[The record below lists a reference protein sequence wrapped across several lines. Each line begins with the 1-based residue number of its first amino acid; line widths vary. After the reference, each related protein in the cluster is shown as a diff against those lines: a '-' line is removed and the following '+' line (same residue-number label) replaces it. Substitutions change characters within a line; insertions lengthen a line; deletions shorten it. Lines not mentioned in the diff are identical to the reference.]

1 MKMPVLNDV
10 SLTLSTAEVMRR
22 AGVKEGSILTKKLEA
37 LKEKLLDKI
46 ADNDLL
52 EPSIAY
58 EIYPIIEINE
68 HQTRLQGGVVLEGPL
83 IPSVFSKA
91 AELAVVICTVGLK
104 LEQEV
109 SLYFERKERLE
120 GLLLDGIGTSAMDSL
135 AQKVCRFMSR
145 MALKQ
150 GRQASSSLSPG
161 MPGFPL
167 SEQWHLFELAP
178 AGEIGVNLTPSG
190 MMVPRKSL
198 SMVIGIG
205 PEMNTWTQAEVCFR
219 CTLNK
224 TCAYKYK
231 GTLGPVQRQKQAE
244 RDGIHN

>member
-1 MKMPVLNDV
+1 MPVVNDI

-22 AGVKEGSILTKKLEA
+22 VGVKEGSILRQKLEA
-37 LKEKLLDKI
+37 LKEKLLDRI
-46 ADNDLL
+46 AENDLL
-52 EPSIAY
+52 EPAIAY
-58 EIYPIIEINE
+58 EIYPIIEI
-68 HQTRLQGGVVLEGPL
+68 HKHRTRLQGDAVLEGSL

-91 AELAVVICTVGLK
+91 GELAVVICTVGLK

-109 SLYFERKERLE
+109 SACFERNERLE

-135 AQKVCRFMSR
+135 AQKACRFMSR
-145 MALKQ
+145 MAWKQ

-161 MPGFPL
+161 MPGFPM

-178 AGEIGVNLTPSG
+178 AREIGVNLTPSG

-205 PEMNTWTQAEVCFR
+205 PEMNTWTQPEVCVR

-224 TCAYKYK
+224 TCAYKHK
-231 GTLGPVQRQKQAE
+231 GALEPEQMQKQKE